1 MAFLFKKYRN
11 KGIKKKRMPSQYKRS
26 IDLLDK
32 VFSYYVRLRDQRKYG
47 KCPICLIRKI
57 EVNFHFF
64 PRKNM
69 ATRYEADA
77 CCGSC
82 RGCNYQEHMRRGI
95 VDSDAYFRATHVRLV
110 GEERV
115 KELESQKGK
124 PWKKSAA
131 EVMELVR
138 YFEAKLAT
146 MK

>member
-1 MAFLFKKYRN
+1 MKR
-11 KGIKKKRMPSQYKRS
+11 KKRLHGQYKRA

-32 VFSYYVRLRDQRKYG
+32 VFSFYIRLRDQRKYG
-47 KCPICLIRKI
+47 KCPICMLRKI
-57 EVNFHFF
+57 DVNFHFF

-95 VDSDAYFRATHVRLV
+95 VDSDIYFRAVHVRLV

-115 KELESQKGK
+115 KELESIKGQL
-124 PWKKSAA
+124 WKKSAA
-131 EVMELVR
+131 EVMDLVR
-138 YFEAKLAT
+138 YFEGKLAGV
-146 MK
+146 K